1 MADIRITALSAA
13 ASLDINADYIHI
25 GQPTADKKL
34 LLIDLKTGLNLNN
47 VANIAWGDANAQTGT
62 TYTIQAI
69 DNGKVITASNASA
82 ITITIPDT
90 LAAEFS
96 CTVIQIGAG
105 QVTFAGSGSMT
116 LRNRQTHTKTAG
128 QYAAASL
135 YVYATNNVLLGGDTA
150 A

>member
-62 TYTIQAI
+62 TYTIQAT

-90 LAAEFS
+90 LSAEFS

-105 QVTFAGSGSMT
+105 QVTFAGSGSMVIKHPD
-116 LRNRQTHTKTAG
+116 NHTKTRK
-128 QYAAASL
+128 QESIVSL
-135 YVYATNNVLLGGDTA
+135 YVRATNITNLAGDTA